1 MLGELTLDLYKVKGK
16 QACSTDTNTP
26 HPPPKKKPN
35 KKQRRKNR
43 QIKLKTNP
51 NFKKQVRGKHTGRND
66 TITHKAKTTSD
77 LIS

>member
-26 HPPPKKKPN
+26 HPKKKPN